1 MATVTSEAGRWLRRN
16 SNLAR
21 WATSIE
27 VLAIYAGILAYIW
40 RWRHS
45 HPWAWIGL
53 AAVVV
58 ASHAIHHDT
67 WKQLGLTVQELRAS
81 ASVALPLFVIL
92 AVPLVVY
99 ALLKHIHLD
108 DVLIDGENILGD
120 GVNLAACLG
129 RRSHRHGLMDIL
141 MRPPTRRSAGAAL
154 ALLLSAALVALMFGG
169 AHIPN
174 PVLMVVTTCA
184 GFLFSEI
191 FALHRNIWPL
201 ALVQTVGGAL
211 VGALSPAWL
220 IHNMRVGPGYFFYGI
235 R

>member
-45 HPWAWIGL
+45 HHWTWIGL

-99 ALLKHIHLD
+99 ALLKHTL
-108 DVLIDGENILGD
+108 VPEWPGP
-120 GVNLAACLG
+120 
-129 RRSHRHGLMDIL
+129 R
-141 MRPPTRRSAGAAL
+141 AAL
-154 ALLLSAALVALMFGG
+154 YFGGYGVWCVAQQYLAQSYFFNRLDSVLENRHLSAALVALMFGG